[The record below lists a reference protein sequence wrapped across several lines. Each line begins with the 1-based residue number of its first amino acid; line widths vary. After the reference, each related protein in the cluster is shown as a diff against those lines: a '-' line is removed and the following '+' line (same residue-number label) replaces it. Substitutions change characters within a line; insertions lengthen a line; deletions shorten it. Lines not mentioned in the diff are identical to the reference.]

1 MEYSEAY
8 SKTSAIK
15 ACGNKIQEIC
25 GNEPGLD
32 NNRNIIDFPDDN
44 NNSASFKFK
53 QKIKGQ
59 TRNGGTKDAEVM
71 FLLRYLSNF
80 WRTLVMPLINCEISL
95 QLK

>member
-1 MEYSEAY
+1 M
-8 SKTSAIK
+8 KLIPRHPK
-15 ACGNKIQEIC
+15 ACSNAIQKIC
-25 GNEPGLD
+25 DNEPALE
-32 NNRNIIDFPDDN
+32 NNRNITDFPDNN
-44 NNSASFKFK
+44 NNSASFKCK

-59 TRNGGTKDAEVM
+59 TRNGGTKDAEIM